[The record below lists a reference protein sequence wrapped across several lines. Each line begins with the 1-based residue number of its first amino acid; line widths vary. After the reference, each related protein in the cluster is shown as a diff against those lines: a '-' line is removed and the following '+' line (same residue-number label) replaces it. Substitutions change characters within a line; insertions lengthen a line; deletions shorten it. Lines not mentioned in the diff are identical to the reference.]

1 MKRLFKNGI
10 IADFLFWAVGCFIYA
25 SAVTVLL
32 DPNKISPGGF
42 TGISTVVNS
51 VFGIPAGTV
60 LLFLNIPLF
69 IIQYKAFG
77 GGFIVKTATATVL
90 LSFFLDLTEKLLP
103 KYTLDGILASVF
115 GGILS
120 GLGLSLVMLRGATT
134 GGADVIAKLINK
146 KYRHFPVGR
155 AIMFFDF
162 AVILLTAF
170 VYKNV
175 ESAMYSVITI
185 YASSKV
191 IDTMLYGGNRG
202 KIVYII
208 TSLEHEVSASIFAA
222 LRRGVT
228 KISVTGGFTG
238 EKRHM
243 LMCAVR
249 IHEVATVLRAVN
261 SSDPNS
267 FTVIAE
273 AGEIIGEGFKLK
285 T

>member
-1 MKRLFKNGI
+1 MKKILKNGTI
-10 IADFLFWAVGCFIYA
+10 IDALFWAAGCFIYA
-25 SAVTVLL
+25 TAVTVLL
-32 DPNKISPGGF
+32 GPNEISPGGF
-42 TGISTVVNS
+42 TGISTVFNS
-51 VFGIPAGTV
+51 LFGIPAGAV
-60 LLFLNIPLF
+60 LIVLNIPVF
-69 IIQYKAFG
+69 IIQKKVFG
-77 GGFIVKTATATVL
+77 SGSIVKTAAATVL
-90 LSFFLDLTEKLLP
+90 LSVFLDLTEQLLP
-103 KYTLDGILASVF
+103 KYHLDGILASVF

-162 AVILLTAF
+162 AVIVLTAL
-170 VYKNV
+170 VYRNV

-208 TSLEHEVSASIFAA
+208 TSNEREVSAAIFSA

-228 KISVTGGFTG
+228 KINVTGGFTG

-249 IHEVATVLRAVN
+249 IHEVAAVLRAVN
-261 SSDPNS
+261 SADPNS

-273 AGEIIGEGFKLK
+273 AGEIIGEGFRRNS
-285 T
+285 

>member
-69 IIQYKAFG
+69 IIQYKVFG

-238 EKRHM
+238 EKRYM

-249 IHEVATVLRAVN
+249 IHEVAAVLRAVN